1 MQVQSYLF
9 FDGRCDEALEFYKR
23 AIGAEV
29 QMLMRFKDGPDAGKP
44 GGCAPTDM
52 NKVMHASFRVG
63 ETTLMA
69 SDGRCTGQP
78 KFEGFSL
85 SISAANEA
93 EADKLFNALS
103 PGGKIVMPLAKTF
116 YSPRFGMVVDQ
127 FGVMWMVI
135 VNQ

>member
-29 QMLMRFKDGPDAGKP
+29 TMLMRFKESPDAGKP
-44 GGCAPTDM
+44 GGCAPTDA

-63 ETTLMA
+63 ESTLMA

-103 PGGKIVMPLAKTF
+103 PGGKVVMPLAKTF

-135 VNQ
+135 VHQ